1 MNRASLWLVVL
12 FAACVSGLALA
23 EDDLVLHYTFEE
35 GQGDVL
41 QDHSGNGLH
50 GKIMG
55 AKWVK
60 GDFGNA
66 LDLDGVDD
74 YVECPYSPATNTA
87 AAFTVE
93 AWVYPRQH
101 GGGVFCRVTGG
112 EWKDLR
118 LSLTTF
124 YRKEAEPY
132 SLFCLSD
139 GENNNRAKLP
149 ALALN
154 TWTHLAVTF
163 DGAGVRLHVNGAFA
177 NRFTAGFK
185 PNLEDVPI
193 WIGRSLGVGDR
204 HYFKGMIREV
214 RCYKRALSAGEIQSH
229 YELGAKPV
237 VEPSPAPA
245 G

>member
-12 FAACVSGLALA
+12 LTACVSSLALA
-23 EDDLVLHYTFEE
+23 EDGLVFHYTFEE
-35 GQGDVL
+35 GPGDVL

-50 GKIMG
+50 GKIIG

-60 GDFGNA
+60 GDFGSG
-66 LDLDGVDD
+66 LDFDGIDD

-87 AAFTVE
+87 AAFTME

-118 LSLTTF
+118 LSVTTF
-124 YRKEAEPY
+124 SRKGEEPY
-132 SLFCLSD
+132 ALFCLSD

-163 DGAGVRLHVNGAFA
+163 DVTGVRLFVNGALA

-185 PNLEDVPI
+185 PKLEGLPI

-204 HYFKGMIREV
+204 HYFSGMIREL
-214 RCYKRALSAGEIQSH
+214 RYYKRVRSAGEIKSH

-237 VEPSPAPA
+237 GDPLPAPA